1 MAIRIS
7 VGYPPDLESPI
18 AEFVIPNDDGT
29 ISTPAVVY
37 REDGKLVIEIYSK
50 AGAAD
55 WKLALSDFVQAIGDA
70 MTRLGA

>member
-1 MAIRIS
+1 
-7 VGYPPDLESPI
+7 
-18 AEFVIPNDDGT
+18 
-29 ISTPAVVY
+29 
-37 REDGKLVIEIYSK
+37 VIEIYSK